1 MAQDFGD
8 DIGDILVRAF
18 GRACKDAY
26 QNRKSKHL
34 HDEYKRIFE
43 KNGMSKDDAAAKAEA
58 MASREHICIPFGSS
72 VDATYFAR
80 VLQENDIAAAAMS
93 DAMGNGYIEFAEA
106 EIENVKQCIPQFSEV
121 MTTLKEEQ
129 IAKVLD
135 GTPVSEDVY
144 NSLKTIYIS
153 PFVS

>member
-72 VDATYFAR
+72 VDATY
-80 VLQENDIAAAAMS
+80 QCSKPHSYIA
-93 DAMGNGYIEFAEA
+93 F
-106 EIENVKQCIPQFSEV
+106 P
-121 MTTLKEEQ
+121 
-129 IAKVLD
+129 
-135 GTPVSEDVY
+135 
-144 NSLKTIYIS
+144 
-153 PFVS
+153 